1 MGRHRVPPLH
11 LVGVSLLTAAVFAV
25 CHKLVVCTLGGSKIG
40 DFFPPNLPKVRG
52 GRSLQFCYQ
61 PEYSTVTAAAIRTER
76 CHNDG

>member
-40 DFFPPNLPKVRG
+40 DFFPPHPHHCGGGEGGEEVSNFATNLSTQPL
-52 GRSLQFCYQ
+52 LQL
-61 PEYSTVTAAAIRTER
+61 P
-76 CHNDG
+76 